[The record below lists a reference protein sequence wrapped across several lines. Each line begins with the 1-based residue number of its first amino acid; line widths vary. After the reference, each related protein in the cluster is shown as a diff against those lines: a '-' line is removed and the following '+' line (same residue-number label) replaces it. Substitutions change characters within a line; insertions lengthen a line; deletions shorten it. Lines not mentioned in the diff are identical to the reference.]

1 MSVRETQNGTP
12 RGAFFCGFCRS
23 PEGAAAACSGYVDIL
38 RGRGLEMPP
47 SPQNSATCYKFLHT
61 WAISDITAWE
71 TAPDVLRHESVK
83 WQGVFRAAGEE
94 PSGRPEGMSM
104 RSGTDFRNGDG
115 AP

>member
-1 MSVRETQNGTP
+1 MVSAALLGAPP
-12 RGAFFCGFCRS
+12 RPVPVMWIS
-23 PEGAAAACSGYVDIL
+23 SGV
-38 RGRGLEMPP
+38 GGLEMPP
-47 SPQNSATCYKFLHT
+47 SPQNSATGHKFLHT

>member
-1 MSVRETQNGTP
+1 
-12 RGAFFCGFCRS
+12 
-23 PEGAAAACSGYVDIL
+23 
-38 RGRGLEMPP
+38 MPP
-47 SPQNSATCYKFLHT
+47 RHRNSATCYKFLHT

>member
-1 MSVRETQNGTP
+1 MVSAALP
-12 RGAFFCGFCRS
+12 RAPPRPVPVMCIS
-23 PEGAAAACSGYVDIL
+23 SGV
-38 RGRGLEMPP
+38 GGLEMPP
-47 SPQNSATCYKFLHT
+47 RHRNSATCHKFLHT

-71 TAPDVLRHESVK
+71 TAPDVLRYESVK

>member
-1 MSVRETQNGTP
+1 MPHGTETAHHAPN
-12 RGAFFCGFCRS
+12 
-23 PEGAAAACSGYVDIL
+23 
-38 RGRGLEMPP
+38 
-47 SPQNSATCYKFLHT
+47 FLHT

-71 TAPDVLRHESVK
+71 T

-94 PSGRPEGMSM
+94 PSGHPEGMSM

>member
-1 MSVRETQNGTP
+1 
-12 RGAFFCGFCRS
+12 
-23 PEGAAAACSGYVDIL
+23 
-38 RGRGLEMPP
+38 MPP
-47 SPQNSATCYKFLHT
+47 RHRNSAPCPNFLHT

>member
-1 MSVRETQNGTP
+1 
-12 RGAFFCGFCRS
+12 
-23 PEGAAAACSGYVDIL
+23 
-38 RGRGLEMPP
+38 MPP
-47 SPQNSATCYKFLHT
+47 RHRNSAPCPQVFTHVGNIRYHRLGDGSGMK
-61 WAISDITAWE
+61 
-71 TAPDVLRHESVK
+71 APE

>member
-1 MSVRETQNGTP
+1 MVSAALP
-12 RGAFFCGFCRS
+12 RAPPR
-23 PEGAAAACSGYVDIL
+23 PVPVMYIPSGI
-38 RGRGLEMPP
+38 GGLEMPP
-47 SPQNSATCYKFLHT
+47 SPQNSATCHKFLHT

-104 RSGTDFRNGDG
+104 RSGRDFRNGDG

>member
-1 MSVRETQNGTP
+1 MGNIRYHRLGDGS
-12 RGAFFCGFCRS
+12 
-23 PEGAAAACSGYVDIL
+23 
-38 RGRGLEMPP
+38 
-47 SPQNSATCYKFLHT
+47 
-61 WAISDITAWE
+61 
-71 TAPDVLRHESVK
+71 DVLRHESVK

>member
-1 MSVRETQNGTP
+1 MLGRHKTARPEGLFSVVSAALLRAPPRPVPVMCIPSGD
-12 RGAFFCGFCRS
+12 RGARNA
-23 PEGAAAACSGYVDIL
+23 P
-38 RGRGLEMPP
+38 RHR
-47 SPQNSATCYKFLHT
+47 NSATCYKFLHT

-83 WQGVFRAAGEE
+83 WQGVLRAAGEE
-94 PSGRPEGMSM
+94 PSGRPEGRSM